1 MKNNCL
7 VPWKFGINNASQFNT
22 DKIEN
27 NFSSLQ
33 VLSQKIEV
41 SVSG

>member
-1 MKNNCL
+1 MKNNYL

-27 NFSSLQ
+27 NFSLQ